1 MQKIRKNNYTR
12 FLGSLIKKGN
22 KTAARNILTETLLK
36 LTKKRSAQLATKQ
49 KERLDTKIKLSKSQ
63 KIQVEKQSRS
73 DVNLVLTRRKQLKK
87 GSKKQQLKQLKKNKK
102 ATLGGYSLFNVA
114 FDKLDNGVEIK
125 KVPWGKKKKKIINL
139 IPFPVKARRQHFLKV
154 KWILAGAKEDK
165 KQTNFS
171 DKILNEM
178 WNILYDPKKSV
189 SLAKRKEIRK
199 QVLEN
204 RSNSHFRW

>member
-22 KTAARNILTETLLK
+22 KIAARNILTETLLK
-36 LTKKRSAQLATKQ
+36 LTKKRSAKFATKQ
-49 KERLDTKIKLSKSQ
+49 RIHVKKST
-63 KIQVEKQSRS
+63 VGV
-73 DVNLVLTRRKQLKK
+73 VNLVTSRKKGKKVSKKHQAKKLKK
-87 GSKKQQLKQLKKNKK
+87 LKNTKKRVI
-102 ATLGGYSLFNVA
+102 GGYSLFNAA
-114 FDKLDNGVEIK
+114 FSKLDNAVEIK

-171 DKILNEM
+171 EKILNEM

-199 QVLEN
+199 QILEN

>member
-1 MQKIRKNNYTR
+1 MH
-12 FLGSLIKKGN
+12 
-22 KTAARNILTETLLK
+22 
-36 LTKKRSAQLATKQ
+36 KKR
-49 KERLDTKIKLSKSQ
+49 
-63 KIQVEKQSRS
+63 VH
-73 DVNLVLTRRKQLKK
+73 KK
-87 GSKKQQLKQLKKNKK
+87 MRAVHKKVVK
-102 ATLGGYSLFNVA
+102 ATQKVRRAQKKYKNMRGG
-114 FDKLDNGVEIK
+114 GG
-125 KVPWGKKKKKIINL
+125 GKKKKKIINL

-171 DKILNEM
+171 EKILNEM

-199 QVLEN
+199 QILEN